1 MKAIVLCN
9 IATPKSSASEDVRE
23 YLSKF
28 LSDRYVISIPQPF
41 RSILVNGIIIPRRL
55 RHSTARYRV
64 LESLYEGEMPLRKY
78 MNALV
83 ETMQGLSQDWDVF
96 GYLQH
101 GEERPED
108 LVARLRA
115 RGDYTEIVV
124 LPLFPHKT
132 FSTYLSASR
141 QLCRHLRRLLGE
153 GVILRVTPP
162 YFRHPHYIQLIQKR
176 LADTLDTP
184 SDLYVAGFHSI
195 PIKHQRMGRKRGFN
209 YREQCLETAT
219 QMFSILPHTTERR
232 VYFQSALD
240 RVHWIGPFLEEEM
253 KGWVDEGFHRVT
265 IACPG
270 FAIDCL
276 ETVLDIGVVLREEF
290 LSLGGQELRLLPAL
304 NGDEDVADFLLS
316 LAHESLD
323 IPSAF

>member
-28 LSDRYVISIPQPF
+28 LGDRYVISLPQPF
-41 RSILVNGIIIPRRL
+41 RFLLVNGIIIPRRL

-83 ETMQGLSQDWDVF
+83 ETMQGLTHDWDVF

-108 LVARLRA
+108 LAARLRA
-115 RGDYTEIVV
+115 RGDYSEVV
-124 LPLFPHKT
+124 LLPLFPHKT

-141 QLCRHLRRLLGE
+141 QLFRHLHRLLGE
-153 GVILRVTPP
+153 RVILRVTPP
-162 YFRHPHYIQLIQKR
+162 YFRYPHYIQLIQKR

-184 SDLYVAGFHSI
+184 SDLYVASFHSI
-195 PIKHQRMGRKRGFN
+195 PIKHQRMGRRRGFN

-219 QMFSILPHTTERR
+219 QMFSILPHTAERR

-240 RVHWIGPFLEEEM
+240 KVHWIGPFLEEDM
-253 KGWVDEGFHRVT
+253 KSWVEKGFQRVT

-276 ETVLDIGVVLREEF
+276 ETVLDLGVVLREEF
-290 LSLGGQELRLLPAL
+290 LSLGGKELRLVPAL
-304 NGDEDVADFLLS
+304 NGDKEVAEFLLS
-316 LAHESLD
+316 LAEEKLLEL
-323 IPSAF
+323 